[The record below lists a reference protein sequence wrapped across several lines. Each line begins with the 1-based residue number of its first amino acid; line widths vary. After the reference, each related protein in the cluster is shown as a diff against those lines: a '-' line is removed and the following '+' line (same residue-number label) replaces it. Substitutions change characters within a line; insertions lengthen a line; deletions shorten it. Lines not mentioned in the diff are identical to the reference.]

1 LIENKPNGEKNAEQI
16 GFVGL
21 TCEKGHFL
29 PFEQPVEEPKYLQG
43 FIKKLLQLTNKIYFI
58 FKFTIWI

>member
-43 FIKKLLQLTNKIYFI
+43 FIKNL
-58 FKFTIWI
+58 